1 MSNIQIPID
10 VLTYWYEAAKE
21 GVTRY
26 KQGAYFP
33 SNPEADAKRKRAYE
47 MAKRTIKCLENVV
60 ETVEI
65 IESEDTNNE

>member
-21 GVTRY
+21 GVSRY
-26 KQGAYFP
+26 EQCAYHP
-33 SNPEADAKRKRAYE
+33 QNTEMESKRKRAYE
-47 MAKRTIKCLENVV
+47 MAKKTIKCLENVV

-65 IESEDTNNE
+65 IESEETNNE